1 MFLYIIYST
10 ICGSIKYDTH
20 ACNNLI
26 ILYNIITELD
36 LRTIYYVFF
45 FPCCQLV
52 KTDPKLFC
60 TNHLE
65 KCNLIVNN

>member
-20 ACNNLI
+20 ACKNLI

-36 LRTIYYVFF
+36 LRIIYYVFF
-45 FPCCQLV
+45 FPCCQSV
-52 KTDPKLFC
+52 KNRP
-60 TNHLE
+60 
-65 KCNLIVNN
+65 